1 MPIEKVIVLEDDAI
15 VRKNLEQ
22 CLRRRRYDVASVSTV
37 AAAQEYLDKD
47 NFDVIFL
54 DVRLPDGD
62 GTDLLKALHARP
74 QRPLAVI
81 TTGFGSV
88 ESAVEC
94 MKNGAFDY
102 LIKPFSNEQIEITLR
117 NAEEFTQLVKVNAF
131 LTQDSDDAHQ
141 VLLGQSAAMD
151 NLRQLIRKVART
163 HATVIIQGESG
174 TGKELVARALYRESP
189 RANAPFIKLN
199 CAAIPENLIES
210 EFFGHEKRAFTGALN
225 KREGRFELAHGGT
238 ILLDEISEVSPSV
251 QAKLLR
257 LNTRRNFA
265 DFIQQNR
272 SPVSQLESALAFVQ
286 CASKCAFLMAEKFAL
301 DQVLGN
307 RCTIQF
313 DKWCVRARALTIK
326 CARNQF
332 LAGAAFALNQHRRVC
347 PCDLSNELP
356 QIIHR
361 RALPEQNLVRVVAVL
376 SQESVNL
383 NQLREL
389 FGFAERDLDLLIR
402 ERLDQIIKRPVLH
415 AFDRRFHA
423 AEARRNYCERPLRT
437 RMQGFKQ
444 VRAVAIGKANVEE
457 NDVEIIFV
465 EILLGSGD
473 GRDAGHIIAAPAK
486 ALLEVFADD
495 CVVLEHDHFL
505 DGHESGPQMAPI
517 KIGNAMGP
525 LSDWGRQVL
534 RRHQTVPEKRL
545 LVLPIEQQNFHQQTL
560 YCPK

>member
-37 AAAQEYLDKD
+37 PPAQEHLDKD

-117 NAEEFTQLVKVNAF
+117 KAEEFTQLVKVNAF

-163 HATVIIQGESG
+163 HATVLIQGESG

-199 CAAIPENLIES
+199 CAAIPENLIET

-257 LNTRRNFA
+257 VLQERE
-265 DFIQQNR
+265 
-272 SPVSQLESALAFVQ
+272 LERVG
-286 CASKCAFLMAEKFAL
+286 
-301 DQVLGN
+301 GN
-307 RCTIQF
+307 R
-313 DKWCVRARALTIK
+313 TIK
-326 CARNQF
+326 VDVRVIATTNRNLEHSVEKKEFRQDLFFRLNVVPIAVPPLRERIEDVPF
-332 LAGAAFALNQHRRVC
+332 LAEDFM
-347 PCDLSNELP
+347 
-356 QIIHR
+356 
-361 RALPEQNLVRVVAVL
+361 
-376 SQESVNL
+376 
-383 NQLREL
+383 
-389 FGFAERDLDLLIR
+389 
-402 ERLDQIIKRPVLH
+402 
-415 AFDRRFHA
+415 RRFGRKHGVHVRGFSE
-423 AEARRNYCERPLRT
+423 EALR
-437 RMQGFKQ
+437 QL
-444 VRAVAIGKANVEE
+444 KA
-457 NDVEIIFV
+457 
-465 EILLGSGD
+465 
-473 GRDAGHIIAAPAK
+473 H
-486 ALLEVFADD
+486 
-495 CVVLEHDHFL
+495 
-505 DGHESGPQMAPI
+505 
-517 KIGNAMGP
+517 
-525 LSDWGRQVL
+525 
-534 RRHQTVPEKRL
+534 
-545 LVLPIEQQNFHQQTL
+545 
-560 YCPK
+560 